1 MTGLTITLIGLI
13 SFYLGYIF
21 YSKYISTK
29 IFDINKKIIPPSIEY
44 NDGLDYLP
52 TNKHILFGHHF
63 TSIAGLAPILG
74 PCIAV
79 CWGWLPAL
87 LWIIIGTIFMGAVHD
102 FGALVVSVKEKGR
115 SVADI
120 SGKIINRRVR
130 VMFLI
135 FVIILSWLVLAVFT
149 IGISKLFVS
158 EGGPEA
164 VIPINIEIILALF
177 MGHYIYK
184 KNGKALIPSI
194 IILIILYLSIF
205 IGLKYPLN
213 LSLNFWIYFL
223 FLYSAIASLLPVWKL
238 LQPRDFINSHQLI
251 LALIIIFTSI
261 FISNPEVS
269 IDAIQTHSD
278 NPPIFPFLFITIACG
293 AISGFHGL
301 VSSGTTSKQLKDI
314 KDSRKIGYGAML
326 GEGSLALATTI
337 AAICGIGL
345 YLNID
350 SNHTHDLSNFISTKT
365 VSFETFPNGVA
376 ALIHHSLI
384 DIFGIQA
391 DSKLLFKGL
400 KTFVII
406 IMISFAATTLDSA
419 TRICRFMFNEL
430 GKSLKIKPF
439 QNKLIGT
446 SLTIIPAMLLLIIQV
461 DSKSL
466 GLFLWPLFGAS
477 NQMLAALTLMVISFY
492 FWHKGKNIL
501 PFLLPMIFIAIICI
515 SSFVLNFSSM
525 NSPALLI
532 LNTVLLLLIIWLLIE
547 GIIHFIKHRKT
558 E

>member
-1 MTGLTITLIGLI
+1 M
-13 SFYLGYIF
+13 
-21 YSKYISTK
+21 
-29 IFDINKKIIPPSIEY
+29 
-44 NDGLDYLP
+44 
-52 TNKHILFGHHF
+52 
-63 TSIAGLAPILG
+63 
-74 PCIAV
+74 
-79 CWGWLPAL
+79 
-87 LWIIIGTIFMGAVHD
+87 
-102 FGALVVSVKEKGR
+102 
-115 SVADI
+115 
-120 SGKIINRRVR
+120 
-130 VMFLI
+130 
-135 FVIILSWLVLAVFT
+135 
-149 IGISKLFVS
+149 
-158 EGGPEA
+158 
-164 VIPINIEIILALF
+164 
-177 MGHYIYK
+177 
-184 KNGKALIPSI
+184 
-194 IILIILYLSIF
+194 
-205 IGLKYPLN
+205 
-213 LSLNFWIYFL
+213 NFWIYFL
-223 FLYSAIASLLPVWKL
+223 FAYSAIASLLPVWRL

-251 LALIIIFTSI
+251 LALVIIFTSI

-269 IDAIQTHSD
+269 INALQKHPD

-301 VSSGTTSKQLKDI
+301 VSSGTTSKQLKDL

-350 SNHTHDLSNFISTKT
+350 SNHSHDLSNFISTKI

-391 DSKLLFKGL
+391 DSNLLFKGL

-439 QNKLIGT
+439 QNKVIGT
-446 SLTIIPAMLLLIIQV
+446 CLTVIPAMLLLIIQV
-461 DSKSL
+461 DNKSL

-477 NQMLAALTLMVISFY
+477 NQMLAALTLMVIAFY
-492 FWHKGKNIL
+492 FWHKGKNVL
-501 PFLLPMIFIAIICI
+501 PLLLPMIFIAIICI

-525 NSPALLI
+525 NNITLLI
-532 LNTVLLLLIIWLLIE
+532 LNTILLLLIIWLLLE
-547 GIIHFIKHRKT
+547 GIIHFIKHRKVK
-558 E
+558 